1 MGDAITY
8 TGKSNRILRFWNE
21 DRSLSVMFVL
31 LLVFIFILVPVFD
44 RGRVG
49 ELIIKS
55 AYSVMLVT
63 GILSVARHSRY
74 VTIIGVFAI
83 IAIIVNWVSDFEP
96 TTTVMI
102 AHSLAAFIFNLLFAI
117 VILKKT
123 FKSGDIT
130 FQRIQGSIVVFL
142 VAGLMYAYV
151 FHSIYLYAGPSSF
164 NNVAGT
170 GLKEFLYFSFTSLT
184 TMGYGDITPVLPLAR
199 SIANSEALVGQLYPA
214 ILIARLV
221 SLEIET
227 STKKRKQS
235 Q

>member
-1 MGDAITY
+1 MDIIKH
-8 TGKSNRILRFWNE
+8 TGRSNRILRFWNE
-21 DRSLSVMFVL
+21 DRSLSVMFVF

-44 RGRVG
+44 RGRIG

-55 AYSVMLVT
+55 AYSIMLVT
-63 GILSVARHSRY
+63 AILSVSRHNIY
-74 VTIIGVFAI
+74 VLVIGLFAI
-83 IAIIVNWVSDFEP
+83 IAIIANWVSDFEP
-96 TTTVMI
+96 TNTVMI
-102 AHSLAAFIFNLLFAI
+102 AHSLAAFVFNLLFAI

-123 FKSGDIT
+123 FKSGDIS

-142 VAGLMYAYV
+142 VAGLMYAYL
-151 FHSIYLYAGPSSF
+151 FHSIYMYVGPGSF
-164 NNVAGT
+164 NNVSDA

-184 TMGYGDITPVLPLAR
+184 TMGYGDITPVHPLAR

-235 Q
+235 